1 MEAVLAGGLAMIGI
15 TVFVLALVWLYRD
28 LSQSDDR
35 PPEPP
40 EG

>member
-15 TVFVLALVWLYRD
+15 TVFVLALIWIYRD
-28 LSQSDDR
+28 IHDDR
-35 PPEPP
+35 PTEPP